1 MVGVLLFYNR
11 LHFEKAFAVI
21 FYFFAFSCSD
31 LVQPVGHLT
40 PQMKVAIIN
49 RCRNTVIFFR
59 ITGAL
64 KIYNISSDR
73 IDHFDPILKMDIIIS
88 RAMDDEEFSFYP
100 IRKIKW

>member
-1 MVGVLLFYNR
+1 VLRFG
-11 LHFEKAFAVI
+11 
-21 FYFFAFSCSD
+21 
-31 LVQPVGHLT
+31 QPVGHLT
-40 PQMKVAIIN
+40 PQMKAAIIN